1 MPVVAYIV
9 AMGISNSGVV
19 AAGSKLSRLWIFK
32 LMCTIYTSI
41 PCHPEALLKLSN
53 FECSENKHEL
63 RSLIQKTHIR
73 LKKTFLYS
81 CHFGSWRSI
90 WNTNQNEKKRK
101 FNEESSTVERKRCVL
116 RDHLKG
122 PGEYTWRNEEARL
135 SSCSAHLPGR
145 SLTLKVPVTFMDYVC
160 WAVDVYSSSE
170 RWASRGSF
178 STESVGWLFQ

>member
-81 CHFGSWRSI
+81 CHFGCWRSI
-90 WNTNQNEKKRK
+90 WNTNQNEKK
-101 FNEESSTVERKRCVL
+101 
-116 RDHLKG
+116 G
-122 PGEYTWRNEEARL
+122 
-135 SSCSAHLPGR
+135 
-145 SLTLKVPVTFMDYVC
+145 SLTRSRQLWNGRGAFSETIWRALENIRDEMRKPDCQVAVPICQGEVWYWRFLLHLWIM
-160 WAVDVYSSSE
+160 
-170 RWASRGSF
+170 F
-178 STESVGWLFQ
+178 VGQ